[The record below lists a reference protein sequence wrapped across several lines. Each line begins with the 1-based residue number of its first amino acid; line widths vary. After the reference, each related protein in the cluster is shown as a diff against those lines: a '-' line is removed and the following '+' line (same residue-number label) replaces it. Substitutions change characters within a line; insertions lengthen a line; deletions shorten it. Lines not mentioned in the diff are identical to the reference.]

1 MENCAQLSV
10 TSNDIGKC
18 VEFVLRYCKK
28 HRGEKRTACPV
39 LVDLIINTGSVVSCL
54 IHALESESLS
64 SSEIFLASLDTV
76 LRMRRGWRNC
86 RRHCKGSWLLRSS
99 QWSRHRFWG
108 YFKFAMLWLNSC
120 LMTHRKCC
128 DVYHSSTDTLPRRVI
143 DIRMEGGSRD
153 TVPLLASPA
162 LHGENKSDLHPII
175 RSSYVCTSHCWGERE
190 AFTTTNTSIKNRE
203 TCTTSENIAE
213 DILGCDHYYISRL
226 TSANLSIHFNRWG
239 NSLISDS
246 LICPEKS

>member
-1 MENCAQLSV
+1 MIQAP
-10 TSNDIGKC
+10 I
-18 VEFVLRYCKK
+18 LRILQVCD
-28 HRGEKRTACPV
+28 A
-39 LVDLIINTGSVVSCL
+39 LV
-54 IHALESESLS
+54 
-64 SSEIFLASLDTV
+64 
-76 LRMRRGWRNC
+76 
-86 RRHCKGSWLLRSS
+86 K
-99 QWSRHRFWG
+99 Q
-108 YFKFAMLWLNSC
+108 C

-175 RSSYVCTSHCWGERE
+175 RSSYVCPSHCWGERE

-226 TSANLSIHFNRWG
+226 TSANLSIHFNR
-239 NSLISDS
+239 
-246 LICPEKS
+246 